1 MVAPTPIPA
10 LTTTSAVKRKVERD
24 VIAKKNDEEPPK
36 KRPPLLSLEG
46 IPRPR
51 LEDNPLRKKRK
62 LFDTNDEPSFV
73 KKKVRPMS
81 LCFLFRLFKNIF
93 KIFFLMLCLSEMLQT
108 VKMQKNK
115 NGRI

>member
-1 MVAPTPIPA
+1 MVAPTPIAA

-36 KRPPLLSLEG
+36 KRPPLLSLDG
-46 IPRPR
+46 MPRPR

-73 KKKVRPMS
+73 KKKVRLMS
-81 LCFLFRLFKNIF
+81 LCKVFYLGFL
-93 KIFFLMLCLSEMLQT
+93 KIYLKLFLMLSEMLQT
-108 VKMQKNK
+108 VKMQKTK

>member
-1 MVAPTPIPA
+1 MVAPTPIAA

-36 KRPPLLSLEG
+36 KRPPLLSLDG
-46 IPRPR
+46 MPRPR

-73 KKKVRPMS
+73 KKKVRLMS
-81 LCFLFRLFKNIF
+81 LCKVFLFRLFKNIF
-93 KIFFLMLCLSEMLQT
+93 KIVFLMLSEMLQT
-108 VKMQKNK
+108 VKMQKTK